1 MEEYILYGDDDDV
14 RADSFL
20 ILSDMISL
28 LSPNL
33 INHTPTFKPI
43 VISPSIDLQDHC
55 TTFVLQ
61 YVFTEDVLNINNNKK
76 DEEIN
81 ANEQEDT
88 DAQSE
93 EKIKVFQKKREV
105 SPTILSNPIIST
117 IIIIYL

>member
-1 MEEYILYGDDDDV
+1 MKILEEYLLYGDDDDV

-20 ILSDMISL
+20 ILSDLISL

-43 VISPSIDLQDHC
+43 VISPSIDLQEHC

-61 YVFTEDVLNINNNKK
+61 YVFTKDVLNNKK
-76 DEEIN
+76 DDKMSSS
-81 ANEQEDT
+81 EQEDT

-93 EKIKVFQKKREV
+93 EKLQAFQKKREV
-105 SPTILSNPIIST
+105 SVNVAVYYRT
-117 IIIIYL
+117 